1 MEKIEIM
8 QDKPNKYDVTILL
21 KEIDIRDFE
30 KWSNLEAAHF
40 KELKK
45 NVKLVAQGK
54 EADTKWKFGDKL
66 KKMSSVVSK
75 DDFDKAEYA

>member
-1 MEKIEIM
+1 MVK
-8 QDKPNKYDVTILL
+8 KWSALFGLSGKWS
-21 KEIDIRDFE
+21 RDFE

-54 EADTKWKFGDKL
+54 VADTKWKFGDKL